1 MQTDLA
7 DARPLNRALEAR
19 TILYRSLQIF
29 LIIVLSG
36 CSVISEHRD
45 WNFVQQ
51 VGGLTVIGQDKN
63 SNWLILRG
71 NVSGLKEFSHKP
83 TLVNSALVVKEVGKK
98 ITTSKI
104 QIFVVTTIT
113 SEKYPSPEI
122 TGIDITGIAIGTYQ
136 VEYLN
141 PDGSSVYLSDV
152 EIK

>member
-1 MQTDLA
+1 
-7 DARPLNRALEAR
+7 
-19 TILYRSLQIF
+19 
-29 LIIVLSG
+29 
-36 CSVISEHRD
+36 
-45 WNFVQQ
+45 

-71 NVSGLKEFSHKP
+71 NVSGLKEFSNKP